1 MTHKNGNKHG
11 QDDAFLET
19 HFEAAR
25 RHAPVPGDDVVRSI
39 LEDAKAQQATLCDPQ
54 DKPIQR
60 APVGIKALLDALG
73 GWPAAASLS
82 SAAAVGLWIGLA
94 PPDLLTLVAQDYFSA
109 QTDGA
114 LAADADGGFDILE
127 EML

>member
-1 MTHKNGNKHG
+1 MTRNQDNKHS

-25 RHAPVPGDDVVRSI
+25 RHVPAPGDDVIQRI
-39 LEDAKAQQATLCDPQ
+39 LEDANAQQA
-54 DKPIQR
+54 
-60 APVGIKALLDALG
+60 APCGPRVEPVQKAPHGIKALLDALG

-82 SAAAVGLWIGLA
+82 CAAAVGLWIGVA
-94 PPDLLTLVAQDYFSA
+94 PPDVLTFVAQDYFST

-114 LAADADGGFDILE
+114 PAADADGGFDFLE